1 MALHVAERGHR
12 MKSENIISVY
22 GMGVVVLTS
31 DTVSGSLY
39 LDLAS
44 CRVWQM
50 ESLIRHQWGQTLVT
64 L

>member
-12 MKSENIISVY
+12 MKSENIFSVY

-31 DTVSGSLY
+31 DMVSGSLY

-50 ESLIRHQWGQTLVT
+50 ESLIWLQWGKTLVM